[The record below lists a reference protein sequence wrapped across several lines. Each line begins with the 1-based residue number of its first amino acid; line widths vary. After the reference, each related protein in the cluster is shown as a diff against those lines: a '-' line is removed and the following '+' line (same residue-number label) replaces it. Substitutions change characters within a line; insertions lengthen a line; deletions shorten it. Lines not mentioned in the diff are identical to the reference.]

1 MWKGRSPIPSAR
13 RTGRVTLIRHDPAHL
28 GDTHRDLMDVFER
41 VLREGGVFEVADTA
55 DMPEGSSWLRVSVAG
70 VDVLKA
76 VASLSWRQLL
86 REN

>member
-1 MWKGRSPIPSAR
+1 M
-13 RTGRVTLIRHDPAHL
+13 LIRHDPAHL

-41 VLREGGVFEVADTA
+41 VLREGGVFDVTDSA
-55 DMPEGSSWLRVSVAG
+55 DMPEGSTWLKVSIAG

-76 VASLSWRQLL
+76 VASLSWRRLL

>member
-1 MWKGRSPIPSAR
+1 M
-13 RTGRVTLIRHDPAHL
+13 TLIRHDPANI

-41 VLREGGVFEVADTA
+41 VLREGGVFEVADPA
-55 DMPEGSSWLRVSVAG
+55 GLQEGQSVWLKVSIAG

-86 REN
+86 REDNS